1 MMYCSSKKCT
11 LIPNQVFKKYP
22 DIKLE
27 KIKQFL
33 KDECELR
40 NSDIIQN
47 LYDYIR
53 EEYNRTEE
61 VEDFV
66 QQIILA
72 RHNCHMTTEEYRVF
86 LSYYRDELKN
96 DAFFMKHNIMT
107 DCPIPVGV
115 KLSRKITDLTLFT
128 VDNLEQLKL
137 GNLIDSDKRTII
149 LSSSS
154 T

>member
-1 MMYCSSKKCT
+1 MYCSSNKCD
-11 LIPNQVFKKYP
+11 LIWSQVFEKYP
-22 DIKLE
+22 DVNLE

-33 KDECELR
+33 KDECELH
-40 NSDIIQN
+40 NSNIIQN

-53 EEYNRTEE
+53 EDYNCTEE

-72 RHNCHMTTEEYRVF
+72 EEYRVF

-107 DCPIPVGV
+107 DCPISVGI
-115 KLSRKITDLTLFT
+115 KL
-128 VDNLEQLKL
+128 
-137 GNLIDSDKRTII
+137 
-149 LSSSS
+149 
-154 T
+154 